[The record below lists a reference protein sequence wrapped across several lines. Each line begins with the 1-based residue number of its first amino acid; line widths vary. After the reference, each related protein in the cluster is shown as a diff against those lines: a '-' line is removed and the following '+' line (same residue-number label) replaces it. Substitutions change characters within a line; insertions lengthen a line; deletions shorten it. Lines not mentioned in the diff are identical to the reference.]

1 MKHGMIERT
10 SGNREWWYNGKRHRK
25 HGPAIELANGH
36 REWWYHGKRHRSDG
50 PAVEYANGH
59 CEWWFHGK
67 QYTLAE
73 WLKCNKS
80 LDSKTRM
87 LYMLRYSEGAV

>member
-1 MKHGMIERT
+1 MKHGMIEWANGT
-10 SGNREWWYNGKRHRK
+10 REWWYNGERHRK

-36 REWWYHGKRHRSDG
+36 REWWYNGKRHRSDG

-67 QYTLAE
+67 QYTFAE
-73 WLKCNKS
+73 WLKHNPT
-80 LDSKTRM
+80 LDNKTRM
-87 LYMLRYSEGAV
+87 LYILRYSEGVM